1 MASRLINGP
10 ESVHQERRCT
20 SHFLGASDT
29 FSPFGSCLR
38 QALIAGFHP
47 RLPLRSTQMT
57 QSMRFF
63 LSFFLAVTTLA
74 SASLLNNAG
83 AATAEDLNADA
94 KQALQLLYKTNPT
107 AETLSRQAKAIL
119 VFPKIIKAGLVFG
132 GSYGE
137 GVLMKGTKVDN
148 YYNSVSGSWGLQAGA
163 QSYGYAV
170 FLMTDKALK
179 YITET
184 KGWEIGVG
192 PTVVVVDEGVAK
204 NLSSS
209 TIKDDAYAFIFD
221 QQGLMAGVS
230 IEGTKISL
238 IKR

>member
-1 MASRLINGP
+1 
-10 ESVHQERRCT
+10 
-20 SHFLGASDT
+20 
-29 FSPFGSCLR
+29 
-38 QALIAGFHP
+38 
-47 RLPLRSTQMT
+47 MT
-57 QSMRFF
+57 KS
-63 LSFFLAVTTLA
+63 LKCFLAIILATVSLA
-74 SASLLNNAG
+74 SASLLNTAS
-83 AATAEDLNADA
+83 AATAQDLD
-94 KQALQLLYKTNPT
+94 KDSRQALQILYKAHPF
-107 AETLSRQAKAIL
+107 AETLSHSAKAIL
-119 VFPKIIKAGLVFG
+119 VFPNIVKAGLVFG

-137 GVLMKGTKVDN
+137 GELLRGSKVDG

-170 FLMTDKALK
+170 FLMSEKAVN
-179 YITET
+179 YVRET
-184 KGWEIGVG
+184 KGWEIGTG

-209 TIKDDAYAFIFD
+209 SLKDDAYAFIFN